1 MKKQIPNVIT
11 CCNLIS
17 GCIATCFA
25 FFHSPELALLWIII
39 GAVFDFF
46 DGMSARLLHVSSPIG
61 KELDSLADDVTFGVA
76 PSTILFSQLIV
87 MDFPNALS
95 GIADYVP
102 FVAYIMA
109 AFSALRLAKFNLD
122 ERQTMGFIGL
132 PTPANALF
140 WGSLIVSLNNWLCNL
155 PQGWLILVV
164 MIFVSSWLL
173 VSEIPMF
180 ALKFKHWG
188 WQGNQLRYSFIII
201 SAVIVIGSIVM
212 SAVNSDNLPSDLF
225 MGFLR
230 PWWIVILLY
239 LVLSIVKDLALQES
253 KQ

>member
-1 MKKQIPNVIT
+1 
-11 CCNLIS
+11 
-17 GCIATCFA
+17 
-25 FFHSPELALLWIII
+25 
-39 GAVFDFF
+39 
-46 DGMSARLLHVSSPIG
+46 
-61 KELDSLADDVTFGVA
+61 
-76 PSTILFSQLIV
+76 

-164 MIFVSSWLL
+164 MIFVRL
-173 VSEIPMF
+173 VASR
-180 ALKFKHWG
+180 
-188 WQGNQLRYSFIII
+188 Q
-201 SAVIVIGSIVM
+201 
-212 SAVNSDNLPSDLF
+212 
-225 MGFLR
+225 
-230 PWWIVILLY
+230 
-239 LVLSIVKDLALQES
+239 
-253 KQ
+253 

>member
-1 MKKQIPNVIT
+1 MSIKKHIPNTLT

-25 FFHSPELALLWIII
+25 FFHSPELALLWIVI

-46 DGMSARLLHVSSPIG
+46 DGMSARLLKVSSPIG

-76 PSTILFSQLIV
+76 PSTIIFSQLLV
-87 MDFPNALS
+87 MDYPEFLGVVS
-95 GIADYVP
+95 DYVP

-122 ERQTMGFIGL
+122 ERQTLGFIGL

-140 WGSLIVSLNNWLCNL
+140 WGSLIVGAGHWLESSPWCTL
-155 PQGWLILVV
+155 LLIAGTL
-164 MIFVSSWLL
+164 VSSWLL

-188 WQGNQLRYSFIII
+188 WKGNEVKYGFLITCIPLLIIFKVSAFAIII
-201 SAVIVIGSIVM
+201 AWYVLLSAIVDLR
-212 SAVNSDNLPSDLF
+212 NHDKKSDN
-225 MGFLR
+225 
-230 PWWIVILLY
+230 IT
-239 LVLSIVKDLALQES
+239 ANQ
-253 KQ
+253 